1 MKLKKL
7 YQRALKKKV
16 NTWEIEVEDN
26 KYRTIT
32 GFEGFKLTTSDWTLC
47 SAKTY
52 CTAEE
57 QALKE
62 AQAIF
67 DKKLELG
74 YFEDIN
80 DIDKSTLFKPMLAQ
94 KYEDVDITFPCYTQP
109 KLDGIRCII
118 KADGMWTRTGKKI
131 VSCPHVFDELETVF
145 EMQPDLIFDGEL
157 YNHQFKHDFNKIT
170 SLVKKT
176 KPTLSDLEAS
186 KHLIEYH
193 IYDLPSSNKS
203 FDGRLE
209 DLQDL
214 ISDLFNCFSS
224 SSVVYVTTQE
234 VNNQKELD
242 EFYHDWME
250 EGYEGQMIRTNS
262 NYENKRS
269 KTLLKRKEF
278 SDDEFKILAVNEGTG
293 KLAGRVGH
301 MMFKSK
307 SGHYFSSTVNGTQEY
322 LSELWEQRD
331 ELIGKFAT
339 VKYFNLTPDGVPRFP
354 KVINIDRID
363 K

>member
-1 MKLKKL
+1 
-7 YQRALKKKV
+7 
-16 NTWEIEVEDN
+16 
-26 KYRTIT
+26 
-32 GFEGFKLTTSDWTLC
+32 
-47 SAKTY
+47 
-52 CTAEE
+52 
-57 QALKE
+57 
-62 AQAIF
+62 
-67 DKKLELG
+67 
-74 YFEDIN
+74 
-80 DIDKSTLFKPMLAQ
+80 
-94 KYEDVDITFPCYTQP
+94 
-109 KLDGIRCII
+109 
-118 KADGMWTRTGKKI
+118 
-131 VSCPHVFDELETVF
+131 
-145 EMQPDLIFDGEL
+145 MQPDLIFDGEL